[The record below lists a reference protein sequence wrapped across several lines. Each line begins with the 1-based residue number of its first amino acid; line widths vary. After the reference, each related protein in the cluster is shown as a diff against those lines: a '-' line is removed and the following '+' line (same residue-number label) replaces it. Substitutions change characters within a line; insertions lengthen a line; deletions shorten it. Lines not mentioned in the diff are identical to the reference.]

1 MSPVPTPGL
10 GHKSY
15 LQIGKESVYGTAVA
29 ATGYIYEIIRE
40 DLHLEQGIIQDPSL
54 CNNRAR
60 RGIYQGGQLVRGT
73 IVIRANYEGLPE
85 IFRGC
90 FGGYTFAN
98 VEAGVN
104 DHTFKLA
111 STLPSYTL
119 QVIKG
124 DVTTG
129 TCFRVTGAKFVG
141 CTIRGAAGQ
150 GTDAMLTVEI
160 SVLAQAMTAGV
171 TPTGSLTAL
180 PTFPVLFGQATVIDD
195 GTADAQ
201 ANLVVKDF
209 EAALEQPFTD
219 DRFYF
224 GATNI
229 AEPLPSDFVSTKWR
243 ITEELNSTTG
253 FTALSAFTPGSPLLK
268 FQHPTTIGTV
278 NKREFEVRSDS
289 CQLTDAPAAVDN
301 FGPLRQILSWEAFN
315 DPSALTPLQVRI
327 RSTQGTLT

>member
-1 MSPVPTPGL
+1 MALPTPGL

-15 LQIGKESVYGTAVA
+15 LQIGKETTYGTFVP
-29 ATGYIYEIIRE
+29 ATGYIYELIRE

-54 CNNRAR
+54 YNNRAR

-73 IVIRANYEGLPE
+73 IVLRCNYEGLPE

-90 FGGYTFAN
+90 FGGYTSAV
-98 VEAGVN
+98 VETGVI

-124 DVTTG
+124 DITTG
-129 TCFRVTGAKFVG
+129 TCWRVVGAKFVS

-160 SVLAQAMTAGV
+160 GVLAQSMSSGAAI
-171 TPTGSLTAL
+171 TGSLTAL
-180 PTFPVLFGQATVIDD
+180 PTFPVIFGDAVTLDD
-195 GTADAQ
+195 GTTDSQ
-201 ANLVVKDF
+201 ANLGIKDF

-224 GATNI
+224 GSKNI
-229 AEPLPSDFVSTKWR
+229 AEPLPSDFVNATWR
-243 ITEELNSTTG
+243 ITEEFNSPT
-253 FTALSAFTPGSPLLK
+253 AFTQLLAFTVGSPLLK
-268 FQHPTTIGTV
+268 FQHPATIGAAS
-278 NKREFEVRSDS
+278 KREFEIRSDS
-289 CQLTDAPAAVDN
+289 AQLTDAPAAVDN
-301 FGPLRQILSWEAFN
+301 FGPLRQVLNWQAFN
-315 DPSALTPLQVRI
+315 DPTALTPLQVRI
-327 RSTQGTLT
+327 RSTQAALS